1 MSATAP
7 GAPLSP
13 TETTE
18 LRYLELK
25 KLRFQRH
32 GAILRLIIED
42 EGCRLKLSV
51 VRIFPLSGPQRYLS
65 VRDGA
70 NKEVGIIVE
79 PDELDAENR
88 RLVTEELERR
98 YLVPVVRRI
107 IAVKERFGTVEW
119 EVETDRGISK
129 FTMRNVREN
138 VLQPSPDRYL
148 FSDVEGN
155 RYDVRDLSA
164 LDTASQAF
172 VQRYL

>member
-1 MSATAP
+1 MSATA
-7 GAPLSP
+7 LSP

-25 KLRFQRH
+25 KLQFQRH

-42 EGCRLKLSV
+42 EGCWLKVSV

-79 PDELDAENR
+79 PNELDAENR
-88 RLVTEELERR
+88 RLVAEELERR

-119 EVETDRGISK
+119 EVETDRGIGK

-155 RYDVRDLSA
+155 RYDVRDLTA
-164 LDTASQAF
+164 LDAASQAF

>member
-1 MSATAP
+1 VSAPTP
-7 GAPLSP
+7 VAPLSP
-13 TETTE
+13 AETTE

-25 KLRFQRH
+25 KLQFQRH
-32 GAILRLIIED
+32 GAILRLIIEN
-42 EGCRLKLSV
+42 EGCWLKVSV
-51 VRIFPLSGPQRYLS
+51 VRIFPLSGPQRHLS

-70 NKEVGIIVE
+70 NKEVGIIVD

-88 RLVTEELERR
+88 RLVAEELERR

-138 VLQPSPDRYL
+138 VLQPSPERYL

-155 RYDVRDLSA
+155 RYDGRDLTA
-164 LDTASQAF
+164 LDAASQAL
-172 VQRYL
+172 VMRYL